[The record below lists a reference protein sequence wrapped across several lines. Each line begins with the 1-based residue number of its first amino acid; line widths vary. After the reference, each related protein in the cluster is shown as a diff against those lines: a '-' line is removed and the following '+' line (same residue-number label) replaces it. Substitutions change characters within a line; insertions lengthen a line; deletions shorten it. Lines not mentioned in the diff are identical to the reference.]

1 LPAVLDDSPRE
12 PLPLAQAQ
20 AQAQASVIFLR
31 IRNFASLTPTEKG
44 RQHERLIDT
53 VRTLVPLW
61 PDDARA
67 VLETADGAAI
77 LSLDDPAL
85 ALEAAE
91 RAAAHPGL
99 AIGLHHGP
107 VHTTIVDGQTKL
119 TGPGIDGAHTVA
131 GLSAVHP
138 LLATSQFRQALLAAV
153 PEGVETLRR
162 VDGDSDAGVRSLE
175 IYTCD
180 ARLARSRRRRRLLI
194 GGATLGA
201 ILGLGL
207 VTHFAGERYGPVGRP
222 ASVQLAIK
230 PVGEVWLDG
239 ELKGSSPP
247 LTRMWIRPG
256 AHIIEIRN
264 GRFKPLRLEVD
275 LKPGEELEITH
286 VFSASGRRSL
296 LDRLKSLVNP

>member
-1 LPAVLDDSPRE
+1 MATIPDNSPTE
-12 PLPLAQAQ
+12 PLPLV
-20 AQAQASVIFLR
+20 QASVIFLR
-31 IRNFASLTPTEKG
+31 VRNFASLTPAEKK

-61 PDDARA
+61 RDESRA
-67 VLETADGAAI
+67 VLEAPDGAAI

-91 RAAAHPGL
+91 SALADPGL
-99 AIGLHHGP
+99 GIGLHHGP
-107 VHTTIVDGQTKL
+107 VHTITADGQTQL
-119 TGPGIDGAHTVA
+119 AGAGVDGAHAVA

-138 LLATSQFRQALLAAV
+138 LLATPEFRQALLAAT
-153 PEGVETLRR
+153 PGGVETLRR
-162 VDGDSDAGVRSLE
+162 VDEDSDACARSRE

-180 ARLARSRRRRRLLI
+180 PRLARSRRRRRLLV
-194 GGATLGA
+194 GGAAVAT

-207 VTHFAGERYGPVGRP
+207 VTHFARERYGPVGRP

-256 AHIIEIRN
+256 AHTIEIRN
-264 GRFKPLRLEVD
+264 GRFKPLRLDVD

-286 VFSASGRRSL
+286 VFAPARRNL